1 MPNEAAIAASPDR
14 IMEMLNGF
22 QGSAIL
28 KAGIDLGLFTEI
40 GAGVGSVAALAERCQ
55 AQAHAIEALCDS
67 LTVMGLLNK
76 TAGAY
81 SLGPDAAVFLDGKS
95 PAYMGGMAGFLMAP
109 EMMRN
114 WADVAAVVRRGGPV
128 GLANIAP
135 EAPIWVE
142 FAKGMGAFAGFTAK
156 IMAGLIV
163 KDGAPAK
170 VLDIAAGHG
179 LFGIEIALAAP
190 GAHIVAQDW
199 QQVLDVA
206 RDNAAAAGVAD
217 RWSMLPGSAF
227 DVALGDGYDV
237 VLLTNFLHH
246 FDFETCVSMLSRC
259 FDALAPG
266 GRVVTLEFV
275 PDEDGVS
282 PPPAAMFS
290 MVMLV
295 STPKGKAYRFSELAA
310 MHQACGFVDCALID
324 LPPTPQRLVVA
335 RKP

>member
-1 MPNEAAIAASPDR
+1 MPTETDMVPSPDR

-22 QGSAIL
+22 QGSAML
-28 KAGIDLGLFTEI
+28 KAGIELGLFTQI
-40 GAGVGSVAALAERCQ
+40 GAGTGSVVALADRCQ
-55 AQAHAIEALCDS
+55 ATAHGIEALCDA
-67 LTVMGLLNK
+67 LTVMGLLR
-76 TAGAY
+76 
-81 SLGPDAAVFLDGKS
+81 KS
-95 PAYMGGMAGFLMAP
+95 GSTYRL
-109 EMMRN
+109 
-114 WADVAAVVRRGGPV
+114 WSDVASVVRRGGPV
-128 GLANIAP
+128 GLANVAP
-135 EAPIWVE
+135 EAPIWIE

-156 IMAGLIV
+156 MMADLIV

-179 LFGIEIALAAP
+179 LFGIEIANAAP

-199 QQVLDVA
+199 QQVLEVA

-217 RWSMLPGSAF
+217 RWSALPGSAF

-275 PDEDGVS
+275 PNDDGVS
-282 PPPAAMFS
+282 PPQAAMFS

-295 STPKGKAYRFSELAA
+295 STPHGKAYRFSELAA
-310 MHQACGFVDCALID
+310 MHEAAGLVDCELFE

>member
-1 MPNEAAIAASPDR
+1 
-14 IMEMLNGF
+14 
-22 QGSAIL
+22 
-28 KAGIDLGLFTEI
+28 
-40 GAGVGSVAALAERCQ
+40 
-55 AQAHAIEALCDS
+55 
-67 LTVMGLLNK
+67 
-76 TAGAY
+76 
-81 SLGPDAAVFLDGKS
+81 
-95 PAYMGGMAGFLMAP
+95 
-109 EMMRN
+109 
-114 WADVAAVVRRGGPV
+114 
-128 GLANIAP
+128 
-135 EAPIWVE
+135 
-142 FAKGMGAFAGFTAK
+142 MGAFAGFTAK
-156 IMAGLIV
+156 MMADLIV

-179 LFGIEIALAAP
+179 LFGIEIANAAP

-199 QQVLDVA
+199 QQVLEVA

-217 RWSMLPGSAF
+217 RWSALPGSAF

-275 PDEDGVS
+275 PNDDGVS
-282 PPPAAMFS
+282 PPQAAMFS

-295 STPKGKAYRFSELAA
+295 STPHGKAYRFSELAA
-310 MHQACGFVDCALID
+310 MHEAAGLVDCELFE